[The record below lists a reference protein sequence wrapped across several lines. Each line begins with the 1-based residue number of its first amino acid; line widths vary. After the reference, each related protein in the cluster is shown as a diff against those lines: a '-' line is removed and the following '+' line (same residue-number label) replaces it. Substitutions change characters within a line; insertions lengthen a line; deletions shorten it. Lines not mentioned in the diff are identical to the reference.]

1 MRAFRAMHVDARVS
15 RDARDMR
22 DADAGDPRE
31 TMRAL
36 ARPCRRDRLRT
47 QALSLSNPFTSTKER
62 RRPCCRK
69 RLNALRILSMA
80 GFLRKRREHSVGSAG
95 EGTIMKGLHTI
106 NCVLFLLNA
115 LLWAWYAKQP
125 VIALLW
131 LSVSLGEAY
140 VITRTDLL
148 SD

>member
-1 MRAFRAMHVDARVS
+1 MRAICAVAQRR
-15 RDARDMR
+15 
-22 DADAGDPRE
+22 G
-31 TMRAL
+31 
-36 ARPCRRDRLRT
+36 RDRSRLRP
-47 QALSLSNPFTSTKER
+47 LSLSSRFTSRAENL
-62 RRPCCRK
+62 RPGRRK
-69 RLNALRILSMA
+69 RLKTLHILSMA
-80 GFLRKRREHSVGSAG
+80 GFLRKRREHSAG
-95 EGTIMKGLHTI
+95 LAGGGAIMKGLHTI

-125 VIALLW
+125 VVALLW